1 MSLNTRIGLCLIG
14 GIIIIFVNL
23 IVRGYLTNKYTNY
36 QINEKIALSLYSQ
49 ESELREVSQACFTDN
64 LKNKIIEGC
73 STLTISEI
81 ANIEDKPY
89 NDFLTTREV
98 HNLKGINCYKM
109 FSLLNLN
116 NQFLLS
122 KIDTGIVVNKSKV
135 INTRNEQ
142 QIGIIINHLKKMN
155 CSK

>member
-98 HNLKGINCYKM
+98 HDLKGINCYKM